1 MTSVLTAVEPTEGVE
16 NMINI
21 KKSTKQVKK
30 IDRREEATASRSRF
44 QPGSLIVTAIS
55 LKTEV

>member
-44 QPGSLIVTAIS
+44 
-55 LKTEV
+55 

>member
-21 KKSTKQVKK
+21 KKAPSKLRKLTGVRRRQLLVRDSNQV
-30 IDRREEATASRSRF
+30 A
-44 QPGSLIVTAIS
+44 
-55 LKTEV
+55 